1 MAATIN
7 TESAPAC
14 ETARRRLL
22 SIKGDPFLIATWERA
37 FFLHFVVEPEV
48 LRAEVPKPFELELHE
63 GAACV
68 SLVALTMSR
77 FRPCRRASPAGL
89 FGRITQQ
96 RFLNFRTYVRCA
108 DEPGALFL
116 WGWLSRPFQMKL
128 PSNLFALPYSFAAA
142 DYEHRVEWNVFAGT
156 VSGGVGLGRFA
167 FRAAIPP
174 AAALQPCLAGSLEE
188 FALERYTGYY
198 CRGTQGRLFRAW
210 HPPWQQAP
218 IQPMIQ
224 DASLIFNWFPWFSE
238 AKFSAANFS
247 PGFSEVW
254 LGRPHRLGK
263 CHPAPKQARPV
274 LSAFYK
280 MP

>member
-37 FFLHFVVEPEV
+37 FFLHLVVEPEV
-48 LRAEVPKPFELELHE
+48 LRAEVPNP
-63 GAACV
+63 
-68 SLVALTMSR
+68 
-77 FRPCRRASPAGL
+77 
-89 FGRITQQ
+89 
-96 RFLNFRTYVRCA
+96 
-108 DEPGALFL
+108 
-116 WGWLSRPFQMKL
+116 
-128 PSNLFALPYSFAAA
+128 
-142 DYEHRVEWNVFAGT
+142 
-156 VSGGVGLGRFA
+156 
-167 FRAAIPP
+167 
-174 AAALQPCLAGSLEE
+174 

-198 CRGTQGRLFRAW
+198 YRGTQGRLFRAW

-218 IQPMIQ
+218 IQPTIQ
-224 DASLIFNWFPWFSE
+224 DASLISNRFPWFSE